1 MEILD
6 VEAVTSIERI
16 ADLVRAHEKDP
27 FLLARISV
35 DAEKEGR
42 SNDSNWILEQFEA
55 RYVPTVEEDII
66 DGCKRSLTERFEN
79 ARKYDEGLLEQCVVD
94 LRPKESWEAVL
105 NAFTFRATGRGASQ
119 EEISQF
125 LEFKGEN

>member
-1 MEILD
+1 MEMLD
-6 VEAVTSIERI
+6 VEDVNSIERI
-16 ADLVRAHEKDP
+16 VDLVDAHEKDP

-42 SNDSNWILEQFEA
+42 SNDNNWILEQFAA

-66 DGCKRSLTERFEN
+66 NGRKRSLTERFEN
-79 ARKYDEGLLEQCVVD
+79 ARNYDERLLEQCVVD

-105 NAFTFRATGRGASQ
+105 NAFIFRATGRGASQ